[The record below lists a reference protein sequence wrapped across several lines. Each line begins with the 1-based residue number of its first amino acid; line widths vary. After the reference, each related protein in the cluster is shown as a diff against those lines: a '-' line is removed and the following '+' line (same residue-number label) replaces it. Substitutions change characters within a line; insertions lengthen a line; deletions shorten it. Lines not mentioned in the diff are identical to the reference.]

1 MADKGWIKIY
11 RKLQDSAIWTS
22 DVPFDFRSA
31 WIDLIMMANIKDKQ
45 VIYRGTT
52 ITVRR
57 GEVYTSI
64 RKLAERWHWS
74 KDKVS
79 RYIQILINLD
89 MVKKQKRTHHA
100 TLLTLIKYD
109 DFQNARNTDKDID
122 KDSDKDTDKDSNKD
136 TDKSLLKNNKKN
148 KNEKEEPAA
157 PLPSEDPDDGYP
169 RVVLDEDDDGPWY
182 TGAELLEMS
191 KKGLI

>member
-11 RKLQDSAIWTS
+11 RKIQDSAIWTS
-22 DVPFDFRSA
+22 DTPFDFRSA

-52 ITVRR
+52 ITVKR

-79 RYIQILINLD
+79 RYIQILIDLD

-109 DFQNARNTDKDID
+109 DFQNARNTDKDSN
-122 KDSDKDTDKDSNKD
+122 KDNDKDTDKDSGKD
-136 TDKSLLKNNKKN
+136 ADKSLLKNNKN
-148 KNEKEEPAA
+148 IKNEKEEPAA
-157 PLPSEDPDDGYP
+157 LPSDDE
-169 RVVLDEDDDGPWY
+169 DEDDYETGKWY
-182 TGAELLEMS
+182 TGDEMLEMS
-191 KKGLI
+191 RKGLI